1 MALVKC
7 KYCGKDV
14 SDKAKNCPHC
24 GESLVETVLDSE
36 ETVTPPTICE
46 ECNTMIPQG
55 AEVCPNCGCPV
66 TEKAAKEVAQKV
78 EVTAVN
84 LQAKKSTKKHVI
96 IALAIVAVLAITG
109 VIGYSIHKENLAK
122 EAAQISADYAA
133 NMELISYTMLMG
145 AIEAEDAGN
154 LIKQVWYNAIFEER
168 DPATDKYTRPS
179 GYWVDDF
186 NEAIDNLF
194 SDKTFTSQ
202 IADIEEMLSYNN
214 LEAADLD
221 MINAKVHQN
230 LNNLI
235 ICGGNGNYDAFSDK
249 SDELLSAYNRRQAAM
264 GETADFSAQ
273 LTALKAEKDQLAAS
287 LPAAKGTLRA
297 EKSGYF
303 VSKSDGYETVLTC
316 ENPESITL
324 EYLNGIKAEN
334 VGENTVGKIVSDYE
348 WYIAAEVSVNES
360 LNFKEGDAL
369 TIYTSVKSYPKL
381 PVTVKKINIS
391 ESSGGAVVL
400 FACND
405 MNSELA
411 SMRTGPMTVVKKE
424 YSGLKVPTSAR
435 RVVDSKLG
443 VYVLT
448 GMQVKFVEVK
458 VLFTDGDYMICE
470 KQTSDGNVL
479 RLYDEVI
486 VKGKNLYDGKIIS

>member
-1 MALVKC
+1 MK
-7 KYCGKDV
+7 GT
-14 SDKAKNCPHC
+14 
-24 GESLVETVLDSE
+24 TVLKGFVILLIAVFAVHQVVSSLYK
-36 ETVTPPTICE
+36 
-46 ECNTMIPQG
+46 
-55 AEVCPNCGCPV
+55 PV
-66 TEKAAKEVAQKV
+66 KTE
-78 EVTAVN
+78 TAVFSDMSDGLN
-84 LQAKKSTKKHVI
+84 
-96 IALAIVAVLAITG
+96 ITG
-109 VIGYSIHKENLAK
+109 VIIRNETLVSAGDSGVLHFIIGDGNRVAKDGVIANIYDSESASIIL
-122 EAAQISADYAA
+122 
-133 NMELISYTMLMG
+133 
-145 AIEAEDAGN
+145 
-154 LIKQVWYNAIFEER
+154 ER
-168 DPATDKYTRPS
+168 
-179 GYWVDDF
+179 
-186 NEAIDNLF
+186 IDSVNG
-194 SDKTFTSQ
+194 K

-303 VSKSDGYETVLTC
+303 VSKADGYETVLTC
-316 ENPESITL
+316 ENPESITP
-324 EYLNGIKAEN
+324 EYLNGIKAET
-334 VGENTVGKIVSDYE
+334 VTENTVGKIVSDYE

>member
-1 MALVKC
+1 MK
-7 KYCGKDV
+7 GT
-14 SDKAKNCPHC
+14 
-24 GESLVETVLDSE
+24 TVLKGFVILLIAVFAVHQAVSSLYK
-36 ETVTPPTICE
+36 
-46 ECNTMIPQG
+46 
-55 AEVCPNCGCPV
+55 PV
-66 TEKAAKEVAQKV
+66 KTE
-78 EVTAVN
+78 TAVFSDMSDGLN
-84 LQAKKSTKKHVI
+84 
-96 IALAIVAVLAITG
+96 ITG
-109 VIGYSIHKENLAK
+109 VIIRNETLVSAGDSGVLHFIIGDGNRVAKDGVIANIYDSESASIIL
-122 EAAQISADYAA
+122 
-133 NMELISYTMLMG
+133 
-145 AIEAEDAGN
+145 
-154 LIKQVWYNAIFEER
+154 ER
-168 DPATDKYTRPS
+168 
-179 GYWVDDF
+179 
-186 NEAIDNLF
+186 IDSVNG
-194 SDKTFTSQ
+194 K

-324 EYLNGIKAEN
+324 EYLNGIKAET
-334 VGENTVGKIVSDYE
+334 VTENTVGKIVSDYE

>member
-1 MALVKC
+1 MK
-7 KYCGKDV
+7 GT
-14 SDKAKNCPHC
+14 
-24 GESLVETVLDSE
+24 TVLKGFVILLIAVFAVHQAVSSLYK
-36 ETVTPPTICE
+36 
-46 ECNTMIPQG
+46 
-55 AEVCPNCGCPV
+55 PV
-66 TEKAAKEVAQKV
+66 KTE
-78 EVTAVN
+78 TAVFSDMSDGLN
-84 LQAKKSTKKHVI
+84 
-96 IALAIVAVLAITG
+96 ITG
-109 VIGYSIHKENLAK
+109 VIIRNETLVSAGDSGVLHFIIGDGNRVAKDGVIANIYDSESASIIL
-122 EAAQISADYAA
+122 
-133 NMELISYTMLMG
+133 
-145 AIEAEDAGN
+145 
-154 LIKQVWYNAIFEER
+154 ER
-168 DPATDKYTRPS
+168 
-179 GYWVDDF
+179 
-186 NEAIDNLF
+186 IDSVNG
-194 SDKTFTSQ
+194 K

-303 VSKSDGYETVLTC
+303 VSKADGYETVLTC
-316 ENPESITL
+316 ENPESITP
-324 EYLNGIKAEN
+324 EYLNGIKAET
-334 VGENTVGKIVSDYE
+334 VTKNTVGKIVSDYE

>member
-1 MALVKC
+1 MK
-7 KYCGKDV
+7 GT
-14 SDKAKNCPHC
+14 
-24 GESLVETVLDSE
+24 TVLKGFVILLIAVFAVHQAISSLYK
-36 ETVTPPTICE
+36 
-46 ECNTMIPQG
+46 
-55 AEVCPNCGCPV
+55 PV
-66 TEKAAKEVAQKV
+66 KTE
-78 EVTAVN
+78 TAVFSDMSDGLN
-84 LQAKKSTKKHVI
+84 
-96 IALAIVAVLAITG
+96 ITG
-109 VIGYSIHKENLAK
+109 VIIRNETLVSAGDSGVLHFIIGDGNRVAKDGVIANIYDSESASIIL
-122 EAAQISADYAA
+122 
-133 NMELISYTMLMG
+133 
-145 AIEAEDAGN
+145 
-154 LIKQVWYNAIFEER
+154 ER
-168 DPATDKYTRPS
+168 
-179 GYWVDDF
+179 
-186 NEAIDNLF
+186 IDSVNG
-194 SDKTFTSQ
+194 K

-303 VSKSDGYETVLTC
+303 VSKADGYETVLTC
-316 ENPESITL
+316 ENPESITP
-324 EYLNGIKAEN
+324 EHLNAIKAET
-334 VGENTVGKIVSDYE
+334 VTENTVGKIVSDYE

>member
-1 MALVKC
+1 MLKGFVILLIAVFAVHQA
-7 KYCGKDV
+7 V
-14 SDKAKNCPHC
+14 S
-24 GESLVETVLDSE
+24 SLYK
-36 ETVTPPTICE
+36 
-46 ECNTMIPQG
+46 
-55 AEVCPNCGCPV
+55 PV
-66 TEKAAKEVAQKV
+66 RTE
-78 EVTAVN
+78 TAVFSDISDGLN
-84 LQAKKSTKKHVI
+84 
-96 IALAIVAVLAITG
+96 ITG
-109 VIGYSIHKENLAK
+109 VIIRNETLVSAGDSGVLHFVIGDGNRVAKDGVIANIYDSESASIIL
-122 EAAQISADYAA
+122 
-133 NMELISYTMLMG
+133 
-145 AIEAEDAGN
+145 
-154 LIKQVWYNAIFEER
+154 ER
-168 DPATDKYTRPS
+168 
-179 GYWVDDF
+179 
-186 NEAIDNLF
+186 IDSVNG
-194 SDKTFTSQ
+194 K

-221 MINAKVHQN
+221 MINAKVRQN

-235 ICGGNGNYDAFSDK
+235 ICGGNGNYDTLSDK

-273 LTALKAEKDQLAAS
+273 LSALKAEKDQLAAS

-297 EKSGYF
+297 DKSGYF
-303 VSKSDGYETVLTC
+303 VSKADGYEGVLTC
-316 ENPESITL
+316 ENPESITP
-324 EYLNGIKAEN
+324 EYLNSIKAET
-334 VGENTVGKIVSDYE
+334 VADNTVGKIVSDYE
-348 WYIAAEVSVNES
+348 WYIAAEVSINES

-381 PVTVKKINIS
+381 PVTVSKINIS

-411 SMRTGPMTVVKKE
+411 SIRTGPMTVVKKE
-424 YSGLKVPTSAR
+424 YSGLKVPVGAR

-458 VLFTDGDYMICE
+458 VLFTNGDYMICE
-470 KQTSDGNVL
+470 KQTGDDNVL

>member
-1 MALVKC
+1 MK
-7 KYCGKDV
+7 GT
-14 SDKAKNCPHC
+14 
-24 GESLVETVLDSE
+24 TVLKGFVILLIAVFAVHQAVSSLYK
-36 ETVTPPTICE
+36 
-46 ECNTMIPQG
+46 
-55 AEVCPNCGCPV
+55 PV
-66 TEKAAKEVAQKV
+66 KTE
-78 EVTAVN
+78 TAVFSDMSDGLN
-84 LQAKKSTKKHVI
+84 
-96 IALAIVAVLAITG
+96 ITG
-109 VIGYSIHKENLAK
+109 VIIRNETLVSAGDSGVLHFIIGDGNRVAKDGVIANIYDSESASIIL
-122 EAAQISADYAA
+122 
-133 NMELISYTMLMG
+133 
-145 AIEAEDAGN
+145 
-154 LIKQVWYNAIFEER
+154 ER
-168 DPATDKYTRPS
+168 
-179 GYWVDDF
+179 
-186 NEAIDNLF
+186 IDSVNG
-194 SDKTFTSQ
+194 K

-303 VSKSDGYETVLTC
+303 VSKADGYETVLTC
-316 ENPESITL
+316 ENPESITP
-324 EYLNGIKAEN
+324 EYLNGIKAET
-334 VGENTVGKIVSDYE
+334 VTENTVGKIVSDYE

-369 TIYTSVKSYPKL
+369 TIYTSVKSYSKL

>member
-1 MALVKC
+1 MK
-7 KYCGKDV
+7 GT
-14 SDKAKNCPHC
+14 
-24 GESLVETVLDSE
+24 TVLKGFVILLIAVFAVHQAVSSLYK
-36 ETVTPPTICE
+36 
-46 ECNTMIPQG
+46 
-55 AEVCPNCGCPV
+55 PV
-66 TEKAAKEVAQKV
+66 KTE
-78 EVTAVN
+78 TAVFSDMSDGLN
-84 LQAKKSTKKHVI
+84 
-96 IALAIVAVLAITG
+96 ITG
-109 VIGYSIHKENLAK
+109 VIIRNETLVSAGGSGVLHFIIGDGNRVAKDGVIANIYDSESASIIL
-122 EAAQISADYAA
+122 
-133 NMELISYTMLMG
+133 
-145 AIEAEDAGN
+145 
-154 LIKQVWYNAIFEER
+154 ER
-168 DPATDKYTRPS
+168 
-179 GYWVDDF
+179 
-186 NEAIDNLF
+186 IDSVNG
-194 SDKTFTSQ
+194 K

-273 LTALKAEKDQLAAS
+273 LTALKTEKDQLAAS

-303 VSKSDGYETVLTC
+303 VSKADGYETVLTC
-316 ENPESITL
+316 ENPESITP

-334 VGENTVGKIVSDYE
+334 VTENTVGKIVSDYE

-360 LNFKEGDAL
+360 LNFKEGNAL

>member
-1 MALVKC
+1 MK
-7 KYCGKDV
+7 GT
-14 SDKAKNCPHC
+14 
-24 GESLVETVLDSE
+24 TVLKGFVILLIAVFAVHQAVSSLYK
-36 ETVTPPTICE
+36 
-46 ECNTMIPQG
+46 
-55 AEVCPNCGCPV
+55 PV
-66 TEKAAKEVAQKV
+66 KTE
-78 EVTAVN
+78 TAVFSDMSDGLN
-84 LQAKKSTKKHVI
+84 
-96 IALAIVAVLAITG
+96 ITG
-109 VIGYSIHKENLAK
+109 VIIRNETLVSAGDSGVLHFIIGDGNRVAKDGVIANIYDSESASIIL
-122 EAAQISADYAA
+122 
-133 NMELISYTMLMG
+133 
-145 AIEAEDAGN
+145 
-154 LIKQVWYNAIFEER
+154 ER
-168 DPATDKYTRPS
+168 
-179 GYWVDDF
+179 
-186 NEAIDNLF
+186 IDSVNG
-194 SDKTFTSQ
+194 K

-273 LTALKAEKDQLAAS
+273 LTALKAEKDQLTAS

-303 VSKSDGYETVLTC
+303 VSKADGYETVLTC
-316 ENPESITL
+316 ENPESITP
-324 EYLNGIKAEN
+324 EYLNGIKAET
-334 VGENTVGKIVSDYE
+334 VTENTVGKIVSDYE